1 MKSLS
6 IVIVEDEIIIANLIK
21 EYMVERGHIVLG
33 IAISYEE
40 AVSLYLEFNP
50 DLFILDIRLYGD
62 KSGIDFSR
70 FIQQQPNSPPFVFLT
85 SQFDTRILEVALM
98 SNPNGYLTKPI
109 TKESLWT
116 TVESAMKLHSNK
128 FQKTTKTE
136 AQKIVKIYDGRI
148 YHLVPKEEILYI
160 QAEHVYLNVH
170 TIYNKVITTRST
182 LSDILKLI
190 DSDYLLT
197 CHRSYIVN
205 LRYVTTWSINKLI
218 LNNSISIPLSKSRR
232 EEVLS
237 KIG

>member
-1 MKSLS
+1 
-6 IVIVEDEIIIANLIK
+6 
-21 EYMVERGHIVLG
+21 MVERGHIGLG

-50 DLFILDIRLYGD
+50 DLFLLDIRLYGD

-116 TVESAMKLHSNK
+116 TVESAVKLHSNK
-128 FQKTTKTE
+128 FQKTTKKE
-136 AQKIVKIYDGRI
+136 AQKIVKIYDGKI
-148 YHLVPKEEILYI
+148 YHLVTKEDIVFI

-170 TIYNKVITTRST
+170 TIGKKVITIRST
-182 LSDILKLI
+182 LNDILELI
-190 DSDYLLT
+190 DSDFLLT
-197 CHRSYIVN
+197 CHRSFIVN
-205 LRYVTTWSINKLI
+205 LKYVATWSLNTLI